1 MGKEKPPSLTNSEA
15 EGLLFLIS
23 LPFVLL
29 TGPFCGLCYL
39 FCGFPALGA
48 MLGYEGSGGA
58 SISQNNEKCRYCR
71 KSKLWCACEFS
82 DDA

>member
-15 EGLLFLIS
+15 EGILFLIS

-58 SISQNNEKCRYCR
+58 RMEKGQCRYCR
-71 KSKLWCACEFS
+71 KDSKWCVCQVS